1 MFLSAFG
8 WSEPRRVSVMASD
21 GFPSFEAVPQV
32 LTYEYGFP
40 IGIVIIMR
48 FVPPFRSAIAPGVS
62 EARRADAELL

>member
-1 MFLSAFG
+1 
-8 WSEPRRVSVMASD
+8 MASD
-21 GFPSFEAVPQV
+21 GFPPFEAVPQV